1 MMQRLSFMALSPE
14 LGCQTTLYCAL
25 DEKLANES
33 GHYYA
38 NCTKFT
44 NSSFAVSTYLTKN
57 ALDDELAKKLWDF
70 SCELVKL
77 EYEYNIPSANDKNES
92 NGQRKNFQIRSC
104 KSRVKPAQSN

>member
-1 MMQRLSFMALSPE
+1 MKKTEFLAVSPE

-25 DEKLANES
+25 NEELANES

-44 NSSFAVSTYLTKN
+44 NSSFAISSYLSSK
-57 ALDDELAKKLWDF
+57 ALDDETAKKLWDF

-77 EYEYNIPSANDKNES
+77 ADKYKID
-92 NGQRKNFQIRSC
+92 GKA
-104 KSRVKPAQSN
+104 K